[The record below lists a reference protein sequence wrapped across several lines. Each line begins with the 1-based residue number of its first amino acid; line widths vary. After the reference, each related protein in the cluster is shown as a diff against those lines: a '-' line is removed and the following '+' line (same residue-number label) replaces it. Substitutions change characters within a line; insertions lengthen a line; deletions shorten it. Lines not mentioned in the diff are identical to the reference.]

1 MNNDFNEDLL
11 VKTTEEREGVNH
23 GEVSGLSWQAVTA
36 IMFALQNSMMAAALG
51 EEASLEDVL
60 MDFQF
65 SEVEGGDDPGLV
77 VTNPPKVR
85 AFTEDEIAVLA
96 TQLEEPDGDS

>member
-1 MNNDFNEDLL
+1 
-11 VKTTEEREGVNH
+11 
-23 GEVSGLSWQAVTA
+23 
-36 IMFALQNSMMAAALG
+36 
-51 EEASLEDVL
+51 